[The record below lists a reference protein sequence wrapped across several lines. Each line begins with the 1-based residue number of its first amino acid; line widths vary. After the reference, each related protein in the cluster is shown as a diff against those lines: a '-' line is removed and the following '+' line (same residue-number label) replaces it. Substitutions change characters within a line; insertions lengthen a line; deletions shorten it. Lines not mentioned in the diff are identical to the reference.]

1 MSSLQITGLS
11 FSYAPGKQVIDNL
24 SVTIK
29 KNEKW
34 AVIGKNGS
42 GKSTLIRCL
51 ARLETVRR
59 GVIALE
65 GRDLLDYSSR
75 ELARIC
81 AYVPQATLRIPPNFT
96 VLEYVLMGRY
106 PYCGFPVRYQPDD
119 RKIAAEALELT
130 DTTPFADRSM
140 KTLSGGELQRVFIA
154 GAVAQRTGMMLLDE
168 PVSFLDPMHQ
178 EMIHATLDRVHRE
191 YGTTL
196 VTVTHD
202 INAALQ
208 RSTHVLA
215 LVAGMAAFTGTTER
229 FRDDAPGQLKAVY
242 GIGFEMICGGAD
254 DVSWIRLLPLFIVTN
269 FLNSQKN
276 DPFDFFSGYQKTELL
291 GFAFDGNIRI
301 GRYLQMALTCF
312 KGILYS
318 LPYCTTI
325 AVYSPSATTGL
336 LRMYALNDIASPE
349 TLYLR
354 QILAQNFPRLTVR
367 R

>member
-1 MSSLQITGLS
+1 MYPRLERTGLPGECMSSLQINNLS
-11 FSYAPGKQVIDNL
+11 FRYAPDKQVIDNL
-24 SVTIK
+24 SVAIK

-34 AVIGKNGS
+34 AIIGKNGS

-51 ARLETVRR
+51 ARLEVVDR
-59 GVIALE
+59 GVVAIE
-65 GRDLLDYSSR
+65 GKDLHDYTSK

-96 VLEYVLMGRY
+96 VVEYVLMGRY
-106 PYCGFPVRYQPDD
+106 PYCGFPIRYQTED
-119 RKIAAEALELT
+119 RKIAAEAMELT

-191 YGTTL
+191 FGTTL

-215 LVAGMAAFTGTTER
+215 LVAGKVAFSGTTER
-229 FRDDAPGQLKAVY
+229 FREDAARLLQGVY
-242 GIGFEMICGGAD
+242 GIGFEMIRGGAD
-254 DVSWIRLLPLFIVTN
+254 KRL
-269 FLNSQKN
+269 
-276 DPFDFFSGYQKTELL
+276 FFVPRTE
-291 GFAFDGNIRI
+291 A
-301 GRYLQMALTCF
+301 
-312 KGILYS
+312 
-318 LPYCTTI
+318 
-325 AVYSPSATTGL
+325 AV
-336 LRMYALNDIASPE
+336 
-349 TLYLR
+349 
-354 QILAQNFPRLTVR
+354 
-367 R
+367 